1 MKLMNG
7 SPQKISKL
15 GNPNMIAAFH
25 FILLLI
31 DKSTIVKLEL
41 ATIFCYFVN

>member
-25 FILLLI
+25 FI
-31 DKSTIVKLEL
+31 
-41 ATIFCYFVN
+41 FVN